1 MEVHAHSHTERK
13 KWTHYLWEFSML
25 FLAVFCGFLA
35 EYQLEHKIERER
47 AREYAIQLYGDLTA
61 DSSDFNSEIEI
72 LKISVDKL
80 DTLTHLLNDY
90 RNQNPSPEV
99 IYSLSSFALR
109 DIVFEPMT
117 TAMEQLKNSGNLR
130 YLGDGALRNA
140 FSAYDVWTQ
149 IIITHYDRSIST
161 ENEIRKILTQILNI
175 KEVPFVRQRLS
186 PGKFELNTSD
196 LLLLKQYS
204 NWCAL
209 KQRNLRMRIGL
220 LMTAQ
225 DLFREL
231 IQKLNTNYHFK

>member
-1 MEVHAHSHTERK
+1 
-13 KWTHYLWEFSML
+13 ML

-90 RNQNPSPEV
+90 RNQNTSPEV
-99 IYSLSSFALR
+99 IYLLSSFALR
-109 DIVFEPMT
+109 EVVFEPVT

-130 YLGDGALRNA
+130 YLGDGGLRNA
-140 FSAYDVWTQ
+140 FSAYDVWIQ
-149 IIITHYDRSIST
+149 IIKTHYDRSVST

-175 KEVPFVRQRLS
+175 KEVPFVSLRNFNKLTLS
-186 PGKFELNTSD
+186 PGKIELNTSD

-209 KQRNLRMRIGL
+209 KQRNLKMRIGF

-231 IQKLNTNYHFK
+231 IQELNTNYHFK